1 MQHIIKIILL
11 LLTVKV
17 LNAQQIAMYSHYF
30 YKPMVYNP
38 AYTGT
43 DDAPNAMFI
52 NHTQWAGFKGAPQY
66 NILTFDGNFKNKNTG
81 LGVVI
86 ISDRKGLTS
95 RIGGNLNYSYKL
107 VVNTKTHLLFG
118 ISAGV
123 INQKIDFSNAIT
135 ETSND
140 PSLFANTQQKTTF
153 DANAGLAFVW
163 DKFEFGFSIPQLANN
178 KIAYIS
184 NTDVRTYYTQARHY
198 MGTAKYKFIVSK
210 AKDISITPLAL
221 VRYIPQTPFQFDA
234 NINLDWKNK
243 FWIGA
248 TYKSNYAIG
257 AVAGVTLYNRLSI
270 GYSYD
275 FITGNIGK
283 YSGIS
288 HEIMLNFKFIKKK
301 KEIIDTSSVAQED
314 DADFKA
320 YFTSRDL
327 NKLIIQQ
334 LIKKIEILLDKGN
347 ATPTEINALQEEIAS
362 FLDTESSDKNTQK
375 LLKEYYNTLNQS
387 KEELTA
393 LIKGVILFDT
403 KNVNK
408 GYENIIIKVTDLET
422 KTITAICKPNSKT
435 GTYFIILKLGK
446 KYLITAEKEGYQ
458 TYSKEFTTKLNFTSY
473 EINQEIR
480 LKQ

>member
-11 LLTVKV
+11 LLTVKA
-17 LNAQQIAMYSHYF
+17 LNAQQIAMYSHYY

-52 NHTQWAGFKGAPQY
+52 NHTQWVGFKGAPQY
-66 NILTFDGNFKNKNTG
+66 NILTFDGNLKNKNTG
-81 LGVVI
+81 LGVII
-86 ISDRKGLTS
+86 ISDKKGVTS

-107 VVNTKTHLLFG
+107 VFNTKTHLLFG
-118 ISAGV
+118 LSAGV
-123 INQKIDFSNAIT
+123 INQTINFSNAVT

-184 NTDVRTYYTQARHY
+184 NTDLRTYYTQARHY

-210 AKDISITPLAL
+210 VKDISITPLAL
-221 VRYIPQTPFQFDA
+221 VRYTPKAPFQFDA
-234 NINLDWKNK
+234 NVNLDWKNK

-257 AVAGVTLYNRLSI
+257 AVAGVTLYKRISI

-275 FITGNIGK
+275 FIIGSIGK
-283 YSGIS
+283 YSGLS

-301 KEIIDTSSVAQED
+301 KEIIDSSMIAEEEEY
-314 DADFKA
+314 KNN
-320 YFTSRDL
+320 FTSRDL
-327 NKLIIQQ
+327 NNLIIQQ

-347 ATPTEINALQEEIAS
+347 ATPTEIQALQEEIGS
-362 FLDTESSDKNTQK
+362 FLNTESSDKNTQK
-375 LLKEYYNTLNQS
+375 LLKEYYNTLNKS
-387 KEELTA
+387 TEELTA
-393 LIKGVILFDT
+393 LVKGVVLFDT
-403 KNVNK
+403 KNANQ
-408 GYENIIIKVTDLET
+408 GYEKTIIKVTDLET
-422 KTITAICKPNSKT
+422 KIITAICKPNSKT

-446 KYLITAEKEGYQ
+446 KYLITAENEGYQ
-458 TYSKEFTTKLNFTSY
+458 TYSKEFTTKLNYTSY

-480 LKQ
+480 LKK

>member
-1 MQHIIKIILL
+1 
-11 LLTVKV
+11 
-17 LNAQQIAMYSHYF
+17 
-30 YKPMVYNP
+30 MVYNP

-52 NHTQWAGFKGAPQY
+52 NHTQWAGFKGAPHY
-66 NILTFDGNFKNKNTG
+66 NILTFDGNLKNKNAG
-81 LGVVI
+81 LGVI
-86 ISDRKGLTS
+86 IVSDRKGVTS

-107 VVNTKTHLLFG
+107 VFNTKTHLLFG

-123 INQKIDFSNAIT
+123 INQTIDFSNAVT

-178 KIAYIS
+178 KFTYIS
-184 NTDVRTYYTQARHY
+184 NTDLRTYYTQTRHY
-198 MGTAKYKFIVSK
+198 MSTIKYKFIVSK
-210 AKDISITPLAL
+210 EKKISITPLVL

-234 NINLDWKNK
+234 NVNLDWKNK

-257 AVAGVTLYNRLSI
+257 AVAGVTLYKRLSI

-283 YSGIS
+283 YSGLS

-301 KEIIDTSSVAQED
+301 KETIDSSMIAQSED
-314 DADFKA
+314 DDEDFKN
-320 YFTSRDL
+320 YFNSHNL
-327 NKLIIQQ
+327 NNLIIQQ
-334 LIKKIEILLDKGN
+334 VIKKIEVLLDRGN
-347 ATPTEINALQEEIAS
+347 ATPEEIHALQEEISAFIDS
-362 FLDTESSDKNTQK
+362 ESSDKNTKK
-375 LLKEYYNTLNQS
+375 LLKEYSSALNKSQD
-387 KEELTA
+387 ELTA
-393 LIKGVILFDT
+393 LIKGTIVFD
-403 KNVNK
+403 NK
-408 GYENIIIKVTDLET
+408 KSINSYEKIIIKVTDLET
-422 KTITAICKPNSKT
+422 KNIISICKPNSKT
-435 GTYFIILKLGK
+435 GAYIIILKLGK
-446 KYLITAEKEGYQ
+446 KYLITAEGEGYK
-458 TYSKEFTTKLNFTSY
+458 TYSKEFTTKLNYTSY

-480 LKQ
+480 LKK

>member
-11 LLTVKV
+11 LLTVKA
-17 LNAQQIAMYSHYF
+17 LNAQQIAMYSHYY

-43 DDAPNAMFI
+43 DDAPNAMLI
-52 NHTQWAGFKGAPQY
+52 NHTQWVGFKGAPQY
-66 NILTFDGNFKNKNTG
+66 NILTFDGNLKNKNTG
-81 LGVVI
+81 LGVII
-86 ISDRKGLTS
+86 ISDRKGVTS

-107 VVNTKTHLLFG
+107 VFNTKIHLLFG

-123 INQKIDFSNAIT
+123 INQTVDFSNAVT

-153 DANAGLAFVW
+153 DANAGLAFAW

-178 KIAYIS
+178 KITYIS
-184 NTDVRTYYTQARHY
+184 NTDLRTYYTQARHY
-198 MGTAKYKFIVSK
+198 MSTAKYKFILSK
-210 AKDISITPLAL
+210 VKDISITPLAL
-221 VRYIPQTPFQFDA
+221 VRYIPQTPIQFDA
-234 NINLDWKNK
+234 NVNLDWKNK

-257 AVAGVTLYNRLSI
+257 AVAGVTLYKRLSI

-283 YSGIS
+283 YSGLS

-301 KEIIDTSSVAQED
+301 KEIIDSSMIAEEEEY
-314 DADFKA
+314 KNN
-320 YFTSRDL
+320 FTSRDL
-327 NKLIIQQ
+327 NNLIIQQ

-347 ATPTEINALQEEIAS
+347 ATPTEINALQEEIGS
-362 FLDTESSDKNTQK
+362 FLNTESSDKNTQK
-375 LLKEYYNTLNQS
+375 LLKEYYNTLNKS
-387 KEELTA
+387 SEELTA
-393 LIKGVILFDT
+393 LIKGVVLFDT
-403 KNVNK
+403 KNTNDS
-408 GYENIIIKVTDLET
+408 YEKIIIKVTDLET
-422 KTITAICKPNSKT
+422 KNITAICKPNSKT

-446 KYLITAEKEGYQ
+446 KYLITAESEGYK
-458 TYSKEFTTKLNFTSY
+458 TYSKEFTAKLNYTSY

-480 LKQ
+480 LKK